1 MDFRNS
7 DKKALC
13 YGIMFRNLDL
23 FPLQIFTY
31 HQQKATPSGAAQML
45 EVFYKFI
52 FVNDL

>member
-23 FPLQIFTY
+23 FPLQIFTQ
-31 HQQKATPSGAAQML
+31 QQKSHPLGVAKML
-45 EVFYKFI
+45 IVFYKFI